1 MKRSDFDLQTGVD
14 NVYWE
19 LDATE
24 DPVDPERDLLRED
37 LIQIALQ
44 NGTTLDVG
52 WYPEFSRDGEF
63 KVVLVANHDWGAPLR
78 STRCR
83 TIRELHAIFGE
94 FLAQAR
100 NTPPQDGA
108 A

>member
-1 MKRSDFDLQTGVD
+1 MKRSDFDLQTDVD

-19 LDATE
+19 LEAVE
-24 DPVDPERDLLRED
+24 DPVDPERDFLRED
-37 LIQIALQ
+37 LIQITLQ
-44 NGTTLDVG
+44 NGTIVDVG

-63 KVVLVANHDWGAPLR
+63 MVVLVLNQDWQAPLR
-78 STRCR
+78 TARCR
-83 TIRELHAIFGE
+83 TIRELRAIFSE